1 MSVPRDPN
9 STARSQWTS
18 WAGIGLLVL
27 LCCALAILQYRWIGE
42 VAQAERNRLQEDL
55 QSRLNLLRRGFD
67 DQVSSRLNDLVPSIA
82 ALDKL
87 GREQAYLANYRRE
100 LESKSPIARRI
111 GLAIPDGD
119 ALRLETTDAP
129 GARFVDAAWPVE
141 WSSVHDRLL
150 ARINR
155 QPFRFV
161 PPDAA
166 VAEIPHFNPAT
177 GEVLEWLIVELN
189 LDTLRNV
196 TIPTVLNRYLASE
209 GRSDYDAE
217 VVTNTDPAQVIYQT
231 GQVGDTADASVPLLD
246 LGYGGRGRGPAPGP
260 EQRPPGDFRM
270 PPPEGRGPPPPD
282 RGRPPAGRGPEPSDR
297 GLWMLRVHH
306 HAGSLEAIVAQ
317 GRWRN
322 VVLSGAILLLIL
334 TVAASLLRLSRQRQH
349 MAELEMNF
357 VAGVSHELRTPLT
370 VIRTAAYNLRGKL
383 SNQPD
388 QVERYGR
395 LIQEESE
402 KLAALVED
410 VLRYGSA
417 RAGQV
422 IGKRE
427 PVAVARIVE
436 ESLRRLNENA
446 AEHSGLALEKNI
458 QPNLPWISADEV
470 ALRHAVQ
477 NLVENAIKH
486 GSTGNGNARHPW
498 VGIFAQAVPSAQGRT
513 VEIRVADRGPGI
525 PADEREHIF
534 DPFFRGRRALSEQIH
549 GTGLGLN
556 LVKKIVE
563 AHGGTI
569 EVKSEPMQGAE
580 FIIRI
585 PVTPEEVQHEFA
597 DSLG

>member
-1 MSVPRDPN
+1 MATSLTLRDKAPRE
-9 STARSQWTS
+9 WTWWS
-18 WAGIGLLVL
+18 GVGLLVL

-42 VAQAERNRLQEDL
+42 VAQAERNRLQQDL

-67 DQVSSRLNDLVPSIA
+67 DQVSSRLSELVPNPSAIER
-82 ALDKL
+82 L
-87 GREQAYLANYRRE
+87 GREQAYLERYRSN
-100 LESKSPIARRI
+100 LESKSSIARRI

-119 ALRLETTDAP
+119 ALRLEIPDAS
-129 GARFVDAAWPVE
+129 GERFSNSAWPAE

-150 ARINR
+150 ARMNH
-155 QPFRFV
+155 QPLRLA
-161 PPDAA
+161 PPSAPI
-166 VAEIPHFNPAT
+166 AEIAT
-177 GEVLEWLIVELN
+177 FDPETGHDPEWLIVELN

-196 TIPTVLNRYLASE
+196 TLPTMLNRYLASE
-209 GRSDYDAE
+209 GRSDYEAE
-217 VVTNTDPAQVIYQT
+217 VVTNADPSQVVFRS
-231 GQVGDTADASVPLLD
+231 GQFGGAVDASVPLLD
-246 LGYGGRGRGPAPGP
+246 LMDVGPMRGRGPAH
-260 EQRPPGDFRM
+260 PPQHDFRM
-270 PPPEGRGPPPPD
+270 PPDGRLPPPD
-282 RGRPPAGRGPEPSDR
+282 RGGPPEARGPEPPGR
-297 GLWMLRVHH
+297 AEWILRVHH

-317 GRWRN
+317 ARWRN
-322 VVLSGAILLLIL
+322 IVLSGAILLLIL
-334 TVAASLLRLSRQRQH
+334 TVAASLLRLSRQRQR

-383 SNQPD
+383 ANRPD
-388 QVERYGR
+388 QVERYGQ

-402 KLAALVED
+402 KLTALVED

-427 PVAVARIVE
+427 PVAVARIIE
-436 ESLRRLNENA
+436 ESLRRFNENA
-446 AEHSGLALEKNI
+446 AESTGLALEKNI
-458 QPNLPWISADEV
+458 QPNLPWILADEI

-486 GSTGNGNARHPW
+486 GSAGNGNGHHPW
-498 VGIFAQAVPSAQGRT
+498 VGIFAEAVPSVHGRT

-525 PADEREHIF
+525 PEDEREQIF
-534 DPFFRGRRALSEQIH
+534 DPFFRGRRALADQVH

-569 EVKSEPMQGAE
+569 ELRSEPMQGAE

-585 PVTPEEVQHEFA
+585 PVTPEENQHEFA
-597 DSLG
+597 HSLS